1 MTSVIRLGGFVAALA
16 MLSSA
21 PAWADP
27 FVFSTGN
34 VTNAMAV
41 ASRPGAGGKTER
53 EAADDFLL
61 AQSTTLTGA
70 SFTGLLVGTSGAPL
84 SLGAITVEI
93 YRIFPNDSNVGRTS
107 GAPTFSTAQVPTRV
121 NSPSDVTF
129 DSRSSIVVGDL
140 SFTQTTLA
148 STFTA
153 ANSVLNGINPKPNQ
167 GTGGEGAVTGAEV
180 RFDIS
185 FTHPL
190 DLPADHYFFVPQV
203 QVTNGEFYWLSAAR
217 PLAAP
222 GTPFTPDLQSW
233 VRSAALD
240 PDWLR
245 VGTDIVGGATPPT
258 FNQAFT
264 LAGNVASVPEPASWA
279 LMLAGL
285 VALAGTVG
293 RAHRRNNRPRYA
305 AGA

>member
-1 MTSVIRLGGFVAALA
+1 MISFIRSSGILAAVSI
-16 MLSSA
+16 LSAA

-27 FVFSTGN
+27 FSFGTGN
-34 VTNAMAV
+34 VTNGMAV
-41 ASRPGAGGKTER
+41 ASRPDAGGKSER

-70 SFTGLLVGTSGAPL
+70 SFTGLLVNATGGAL
-84 SLGAITVEI
+84 SLGEIAVEI
-93 YRIFPNDSNVGRTS
+93 YRVFPNDSDVGRTS

-121 NSPSDVTF
+121 NSPSDVAF
-129 DSRSSIVVGDL
+129 DTRSSNVAGDM

-148 STFTA
+148 ASFTA
-153 ANSVLNGINPKPNQ
+153 LNSVLNGINPKPNQ
-167 GTGGEGAVTGAEV
+167 STGGEGPVTGVEV
-180 RFDIS
+180 RFDIT
-185 FTHPL
+185 FTHPF

-203 QVTNGEFYWLSAAR
+203 QVTNGEFYWLSGTR
-217 PLAAP
+217 PIVAP
-222 GTPFTPDLQSW
+222 GTPFAPDLQSW

-264 LAGNVASVPEPASWA
+264 LTGTVAPVPEPESWA
-279 LMLAGL
+279 LLIAGL
-285 VALAGTVG
+285 AALSAAARSPRRRSAGTR
-293 RAHRRNNRPRYA
+293 RA
-305 AGA
+305 